1 MVSTILESVQGLSA
15 DRDLRLIERFLAGD
29 GEAFQQL
36 YTAYYDRVFSIAK
49 GVLIDPDDTAD
60 AVQEIFTQ
68 IYRNLHRFDRR
79 SKFGT
84 WVFRIAVNRSIQFAR
99 RHKYRSRQT
108 DLYEAAATA
117 VPEEMESAD
126 PKISEALGQLS
137 PDDRAILTLFYWEE
151 LSIGQIAEGLG
162 IRENAAKTRLY
173 RARERFRAIYGGES

>member
-1 MVSTILESVQGLSA
+1 MVSTILESVQGLTA

-29 GEAFQQL
+29 SEAFQQL

-84 WVFRIAVNRSIQFAR
+84 WVFRIAVNRAIQFAR
-99 RHKYRSRQT
+99 RHKYRARQT

-117 VPEEMESAD
+117 APQELESAD
-126 PKISEALGQLS
+126 PKVAEALSKLT

-173 RARERFRAIYGGES
+173 RARERFRAVYEGDR